1 MQIGIFLAAK
11 SSDYLFI
18 LSLLFII
25 YLVYNRHKY
34 IYTYFLYNF
43 LHNLVIEPFQSNFFT
58 RFISIVTY
66 NGKSARIINLSR
78 GEGLVRIISITRGKD
93 IIFSPCCVRIELV
106 FACRNP

>member
-43 LHNLVIEPFQSNFFT
+43 LHNLVIESF
-58 RFISIVTY
+58 
-66 NGKSARIINLSR
+66 
-78 GEGLVRIISITRGKD
+78 
-93 IIFSPCCVRIELV
+93 
-106 FACRNP
+106 